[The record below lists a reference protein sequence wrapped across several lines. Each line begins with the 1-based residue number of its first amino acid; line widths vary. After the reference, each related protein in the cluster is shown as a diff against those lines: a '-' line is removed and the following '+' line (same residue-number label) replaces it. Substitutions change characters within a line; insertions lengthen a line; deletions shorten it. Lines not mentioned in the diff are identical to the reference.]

1 MLLNSVEGTR
11 SEVKRRPHK
20 QLHINPVYRRSWP
33 MGPNS
38 PMKLK
43 VRISLRYRNKV
54 QTPQGIIYNISVAAK
69 VFISLKSVSQFKII
83 TILFNQI

>member
-1 MLLNSVEGTR
+1 MKMLLNSVEGSR

-43 VRISLRYRNKV
+43 VR
-54 QTPQGIIYNISVAAK
+54 T
-69 VFISLKSVSQFKII
+69 F
-83 TILFNQI
+83 